1 MSSPLLRLSR
11 RSGAFL
17 SVTAFGCFF
26 IPYIVLDY
34 NLGQC
39 LFISGVVK
47 CYADDIALLATS
59 LYYLVS
65 DDLPEEYMDFPL
77 WPVLLVTAVTFPLI
91 MLFYRKLVRP
101 ALDSS
106 GFLKF
111 WSYIWLIPFMVNTM
125 YAFFMQ
131 PVFTVVSD
139 FPGEKAVFVPYM
151 WVVLT
156 FGAYVIL
163 TLALLGQSQNAQLQE
178 GLHISETQIN
188 AQQKQLENL
197 QTHISE
203 TSKLRH
209 DMRHHLL
216 AIKAYAKDGKCGDIL
231 QLENLQAHISETSK
245 LRHDMRH
252 HLLAIKAY
260 AKLRH
265 DMRHHLLAIKAYA
278 KDGKCGDILSYLE
291 KCISFMDQRDPGV
304 WSGNPVVDALLGYYK
319 GNAEDEGI
327 RTELHVETDKHLP
340 VSDTDICIILGN
352 LLENAYEACMRQKRG
367 ERFIKIRLHHTGDVL
382 IVMVEN
388 SYEGTVRKED
398 GRFLS
403 SKAEMRK
410 GIGITS
416 VLDVCKKYNG
426 IPKIEYNGSL
436 FKVSILL
443 NGISK

>member
-1 MSSPLLRLSR
+1 MNITPSFFVIAAAYVVTVVIILYWTFKDRIMKPVWGRLTVAVAVFAAVAVGGSMGYIIFGPD
-11 RSGAFL
+11 SYVQPFITV
-17 SVTAFGCFF
+17 VTALGCFF

-39 LFISGVVK
+39 LFISGIVK

-91 MLFYRKLVRP
+91 MLFYKKLVRP

-106 GFLKF
+106 GFLKS
-111 WSYIWLIPFMVNTM
+111 WSYTWLIPFMVNTM

-131 PVFTVVSD
+131 PVFTVISD
-139 FPGEKAVFVPYM
+139 FPGADAVFVPYM
-151 WVVLT
+151 WVLLT
-156 FGAYVIL
+156 FGGYVIL
-163 TLALLGQSQNAQLQE
+163 VLALLGQSQNAQLQE
-178 GLHISETQIN
+178 GLHISETQID

-197 QTHISE
+197 QSHISE
-203 TSKLRH
+203 TSQMRH
-209 DMRHHLL
+209 DMKHHLL
-216 AIKAYAKDGKCGDIL
+216 ALKAYAQAGKCDAIL
-231 QLENLQAHISETSK
+231 
-245 LRHDMRH
+245 R
-252 HLLAIKAY
+252 
-260 AKLRH
+260 
-265 DMRHHLLAIKAYA
+265 
-278 KDGKCGDILSYLE
+278 YLDD
-291 KCISFMDQRDPGV
+291 CISFMDVRDTGV
-304 WSGNPVVDALLGYYK
+304 WSGNPVMDALLGYYK
-319 GNAEDEGI
+319 YNAEDAGI
-327 RTELHVETDKHLP
+327 KTELHVETDKALP
-340 VSDTDICIILGN
+340 VSDTDICIILSN
-352 LLENAYEACMRQKRG
+352 LLENAYEACMRQKKGDRY
-367 ERFIKIRLHHTGDVL
+367 IKIRLHQTGDVL
-382 IVMVEN
+382 IIMVEN
-388 SYEGTVRKED
+388 SYEGTVRREE

-426 IPKIEYNGSL
+426 IPKIEYNGSV

>member
-1 MSSPLLRLSR
+1 MNITPSFFVIAAAYVVTVVIILYWTFKDKIMKPVWGRLVAAIA
-11 RSGAFL
+11 AFAAVAVGG
-17 SVTAFGCFF
+17 SMGYVIFGPDSYVQPFITVVTAFGCFF

-65 DDLPEEYMDFPL
+65 DDLPETYLGFPV

-101 ALDSS
+101 ALDCS
-106 GFLKF
+106 GFLKS
-111 WSYIWLIPFMVNTM
+111 WSYTWLIPFMVNTM

-131 PVFTVVSD
+131 PGFTVISD
-139 FPGEKAVFVPYM
+139 FPGEKFLFVPYM
-151 WVVLT
+151 WVLLT
-156 FGAYVIL
+156 FGTYVLL

-197 QTHISE
+197 Q
-203 TSKLRH
+203 
-209 DMRHHLL
+209 
-216 AIKAYAKDGKCGDIL
+216 
-231 QLENLQAHISETSK
+231 AHISETS
-245 LRHDMRH
+245 
-252 HLLAIKAY
+252 
-260 AKLRH
+260 KLRH

-352 LLENAYEACMRQKRG
+352 LLENAYEACMRQKKG
-367 ERFIKIRLHHTGDVL
+367 NKYIEVRLHQTGDVL
-382 IVMVEN
+382 IIMVEN
-388 SYEGTVRKED
+388 SYEGTVRRED

-426 IPKIEYNGSL
+426 IPKIEYNGSV

>member
-1 MSSPLLRLSR
+1 MNITPSFFVIAAAYVVTVVIILYWTFKDKIMKPVWGRLVAAIA
-11 RSGAFL
+11 AFAAVAVGG
-17 SVTAFGCFF
+17 SMGYVIFGPDSYVQPFITVATAFGCFF

-65 DDLPEEYMDFPL
+65 DDLPETYLGFPV

-101 ALDSS
+101 ALDCS
-106 GFLKF
+106 GFLKS
-111 WSYIWLIPFMVNTM
+111 WSYTWLIPFMVNTM

-131 PVFTVVSD
+131 PGFTVISD
-139 FPGEKAVFVPYM
+139 FPGEKFLFVPYM
-151 WVVLT
+151 WVLLT
-156 FGAYVIL
+156 FGTYVLL

-178 GLHISETQIN
+178 GLHISETQID

-197 QTHISE
+197 QSHISE
-203 TSKLRH
+203 TSQMRH
-209 DMRHHLL
+209 DMKHHLL
-216 AIKAYAKDGKCGDIL
+216 ALKAYAQAGKCDAIL
-231 QLENLQAHISETSK
+231 
-245 LRHDMRH
+245 R
-252 HLLAIKAY
+252 
-260 AKLRH
+260 
-265 DMRHHLLAIKAYA
+265 
-278 KDGKCGDILSYLE
+278 YLDE
-291 KCISFMDQRDPGV
+291 CISFMDVRDTGV

-319 GNAEDEGI
+319 YSAEDAGI
-327 RTELHVETDKHLP
+327 QTELHVETDKALP
-340 VSDTDICIILGN
+340 VSDTDICIILSN
-352 LLENAYEACMRQKRG
+352 LLENAYEACMRQKKG
-367 ERFIKIRLHHTGDVL
+367 DKYIKIRLHQTGDVL

-388 SYEGTVRKED
+388 SYEGTVRRED

-426 IPKIEYNGSL
+426 IPKIEYNGSV

>member
-1 MSSPLLRLSR
+1 MNITPSFFVIAAAYVVTVVIILYWTFKDKIMKPVWGRLVAAIA
-11 RSGAFL
+11 AFAAVAVGG
-17 SVTAFGCFF
+17 SMGYVIFGPDSYVQPFITVATAFGCFF

-65 DDLPEEYMDFPL
+65 DDLPETYLGFPV

-101 ALDSS
+101 ALDCS
-106 GFLKF
+106 GFLKS
-111 WSYIWLIPFMVNTM
+111 WSYTWLIPFMVNTM

-131 PVFTVVSD
+131 PGFTVISD
-139 FPGEKAVFVPYM
+139 FPGEKFLFVPYM
-151 WVVLT
+151 WVLLT
-156 FGAYVIL
+156 FGTYVLL

-178 GLHISETQIN
+178 GLHISETQID

-197 QTHISE
+197 QSHISE
-203 TSKLRH
+203 TSQMRH
-209 DMRHHLL
+209 DMKHHLL
-216 AIKAYAKDGKCGDIL
+216 ALKAYAQAGKCDAIL
-231 QLENLQAHISETSK
+231 
-245 LRHDMRH
+245 R
-252 HLLAIKAY
+252 
-260 AKLRH
+260 
-265 DMRHHLLAIKAYA
+265 
-278 KDGKCGDILSYLE
+278 YLDE
-291 KCISFMDQRDPGV
+291 CISFMDVRDTGV

-319 GNAEDEGI
+319 YSAEDAGI
-327 RTELHVETDKHLP
+327 QTELHVETDKALP
-340 VSDTDICIILGN
+340 VSDTDICIILSN
-352 LLENAYEACMRQKRG
+352 LLENAYEACIRQKKG
-367 ERFIKIRLHHTGDVL
+367 DKYIKIRLHQTGDVL

-388 SYEGTVRKED
+388 SYEGTVRRED

-426 IPKIEYNGSL
+426 IPKIEYNGSV

>member
-1 MSSPLLRLSR
+1 
-11 RSGAFL
+11 
-17 SVTAFGCFF
+17 
-26 IPYIVLDY
+26 
-34 NLGQC
+34 
-39 LFISGVVK
+39 
-47 CYADDIALLATS
+47 
-59 LYYLVS
+59 
-65 DDLPEEYMDFPL
+65 
-77 WPVLLVTAVTFPLI
+77 
-91 MLFYRKLVRP
+91 
-101 ALDSS
+101 
-106 GFLKF
+106 
-111 WSYIWLIPFMVNTM
+111 
-125 YAFFMQ
+125 
-131 PVFTVVSD
+131 
-139 FPGEKAVFVPYM
+139 
-151 WVVLT
+151 
-156 FGAYVIL
+156 
-163 TLALLGQSQNAQLQE
+163 
-178 GLHISETQIN
+178 
-188 AQQKQLENL
+188 
-197 QTHISE
+197 
-203 TSKLRH
+203 
-209 DMRHHLL
+209 
-216 AIKAYAKDGKCGDIL
+216 
-231 QLENLQAHISETSK
+231 
-245 LRHDMRH
+245 
-252 HLLAIKAY
+252 
-260 AKLRH
+260 
-265 DMRHHLLAIKAYA
+265 MRHHLLAIKAYA

>member
-1 MSSPLLRLSR
+1 MNITPSFFVIAAAYVVTVVIILYWTFKDKIMKPVWGRLVAAIAVFAAVAVGGSMGYVIFGPD
-11 RSGAFL
+11 SYVQPFITV
-17 SVTAFGCFF
+17 VTALGCFF

-39 LFISGVVK
+39 LFISGIVK
-47 CYADDIALLATS
+47 CYADDIALLATF

-91 MLFYRKLVRP
+91 MLFYKKLVRP

-106 GFLKF
+106 GFLKS
-111 WSYIWLIPFMVNTM
+111 WSYTWLIPFMVNIM

-139 FPGEKAVFVPYM
+139 FPGEKAAFVPIM
-151 WVVLT
+151 WVLLT

-163 TLALLGQSQNAQLQE
+163 VLALLGQSQNAQLQE
-178 GLHISETQIN
+178 GLHISETQIE
-188 AQQKQLENL
+188 AQQK
-197 QTHISE
+197 
-203 TSKLRH
+203 
-209 DMRHHLL
+209 
-216 AIKAYAKDGKCGDIL
+216 

-260 AKLRH
+260 AQ
-265 DMRHHLLAIKAYA
+265 
-278 KDGKCGDILSYLE
+278 DGKCRDILSYLE
-291 KCISFMDQRDPGV
+291 KCIAFMDQRDPGV

-319 GNAEDEGI
+319 YSAEDAGI
-327 RTELHVETDKHLP
+327 QTELHVETDRALP

-367 ERFIKIRLHHTGDVL
+367 ERFIKIRLHQTGDVL

-388 SYEGTVRKED
+388 SYEGTVRRED

-426 IPKIEYNGSL
+426 IPKIEYNGSV

>member
-1 MSSPLLRLSR
+1 MNITPSFFVIAAAYVVTVVIILYWTFKDKIMKPVWGRLVAAIA
-11 RSGAFL
+11 AFAAVAVGG
-17 SVTAFGCFF
+17 SMGYVIFGPDSYVQPFITVVTAFGCFF

-216 AIKAYAKDGKCGDIL
+216 AIKWRNAFPLWTRGIRACGAAIRWWTRCSG
-231 QLENLQAHISETSK
+231 I
-245 LRHDMRH
+245 
-252 HLLAIKAY
+252 IKA
-260 AKLRH
+260 
-265 DMRHHLLAIKAYA
+265 MRRMR
-278 KDGKCGDILSYLE
+278 GSGQNSMWRR
-291 KCISFMDQRDPGV
+291 ISISR
-304 WSGNPVVDALLGYYK
+304 SA
-319 GNAEDEGI
+319 I
-327 RTELHVETDKHLP
+327 RT
-340 VSDTDICIILGN
+340 S
-352 LLENAYEACMRQKRG
+352 A
-367 ERFIKIRLHHTGDVL
+367 
-382 IVMVEN
+382 
-388 SYEGTVRKED
+388 
-398 GRFLS
+398 S
-403 SKAEMRK
+403 SSAIFWKMPTRRA
-410 GIGITS
+410 
-416 VLDVCKKYNG
+416 
-426 IPKIEYNGSL
+426 
-436 FKVSILL
+436 
-443 NGISK
+443 

>member
-1 MSSPLLRLSR
+1 MNITPSFFVIAAAYVVTVVIILYWTFKDRIMKPVWGRLTVAVAVFAAVAVGGSMGYVIFGPD
-11 RSGAFL
+11 SYVQPFITV
-17 SVTAFGCFF
+17 VTALGCFF

-39 LFISGVVK
+39 LFISGIVK

-65 DDLPEEYMDFPL
+65 DDLPETYLGFPV

-101 ALDSS
+101 ALDCS
-106 GFLKF
+106 GFLKS
-111 WSYIWLIPFMVNTM
+111 WSYTWLIPFMVNTM

-131 PVFTVVSD
+131 PGFTVISD
-139 FPGEKAVFVPYM
+139 FPGEKFLFVPYM
-151 WVVLT
+151 WVLLT
-156 FGAYVIL
+156 FGTYVLL

-178 GLHISETQIN
+178 GLHISETQID

-197 QTHISE
+197 QSHISE
-203 TSKLRH
+203 TSQMRH
-209 DMRHHLL
+209 DMKHHLL
-216 AIKAYAKDGKCGDIL
+216 ALKAYAQAGKCDAIL
-231 QLENLQAHISETSK
+231 
-245 LRHDMRH
+245 R
-252 HLLAIKAY
+252 
-260 AKLRH
+260 
-265 DMRHHLLAIKAYA
+265 
-278 KDGKCGDILSYLE
+278 YLDE
-291 KCISFMDQRDPGV
+291 CISFMDVRDTGV

-319 GNAEDEGI
+319 YSAEDAGI
-327 RTELHVETDKHLP
+327 QTELHVETDKALP
-340 VSDTDICIILGN
+340 VSDTDICIILSN
-352 LLENAYEACMRQKRG
+352 LLENAYEACIRQKKG
-367 ERFIKIRLHHTGDVL
+367 DKYIKIRLHQTGDVL

-388 SYEGTVRKED
+388 SYEGTVRRED

-426 IPKIEYNGSL
+426 IPKIEYNGSV

>member
-1 MSSPLLRLSR
+1 MNITPSFFVIASAYVVTVVIILYWTFKDKIMKPVCGRLVAAIAVFAAIAVGGSMGYVIFGPD
-11 RSGAFL
+11 SYVQPFITV
-17 SVTAFGCFF
+17 VTAFGSFL

-39 LFISGVVK
+39 LFISGIVK
-47 CYADDIALLATS
+47 CYADDIALLATF

-91 MLFYRKLVRP
+91 MLFYKKLVRP

-106 GFLKF
+106 GFLKS
-111 WSYIWLIPFMVNTM
+111 WSYTWLIPFMVNIM

-139 FPGEKAVFVPYM
+139 FPGEKAAFVPIM
-151 WVVLT
+151 WVLLT

-163 TLALLGQSQNAQLQE
+163 VLALLGQSQNAQLQE
-178 GLHISETQIN
+178 GLHISETQIE
-188 AQQKQLENL
+188 AQQK
-197 QTHISE
+197 
-203 TSKLRH
+203 
-209 DMRHHLL
+209 
-216 AIKAYAKDGKCGDIL
+216 
-231 QLENLQAHISETSK
+231 QLENLQAHISETSQ
-245 LRHDMRH
+245 LRHDMKH
-252 HLLAIKAY
+252 HLLALKAY
-260 AKLRH
+260 AQ
-265 DMRHHLLAIKAYA
+265 A
-278 KDGKCGDILSYLE
+278 GKCDAILRYLDD
-291 KCISFMDQRDPGV
+291 CISFMDVRDTGV

-319 GNAEDEGI
+319 YSAEDAGI
-327 RTELHVETDKHLP
+327 QTGLHVETDRALP
-340 VSDTDICIILGN
+340 VSDTDICIILSN
-352 LLENAYEACMRQKRG
+352 LLENAYEACMRQKKG
-367 ERFIKIRLHHTGDVL
+367 NKYIEVRLHQTGDVL
-382 IVMVEN
+382 IIMVEN
-388 SYEGTVRKED
+388 SYEGTVRRED

>member
-1 MSSPLLRLSR
+1 MNITPSFFVIAAAYVVTVIIILYWTFKDRIMKPVWGRLTVAVAVFAAVAVGGSMGYIIFGPD
-11 RSGAFL
+11 SYVQPFITV
-17 SVTAFGCFF
+17 VTALGCFF

-39 LFISGVVK
+39 LFISGIVK

-91 MLFYRKLVRP
+91 MLFYKKLVRP

-106 GFLKF
+106 GFLKS
-111 WSYIWLIPFMVNTM
+111 WSYTWLIPFMVNIM

-131 PVFTVVSD
+131 PVFTVISD
-139 FPGEKAVFVPYM
+139 FPGADAVFVPYM
-151 WVVLT
+151 WVLLT
-156 FGAYVIL
+156 FGGYVIL
-163 TLALLGQSQNAQLQE
+163 VLALLGQSQNAQLQE
-178 GLHISETQIN
+178 GLHISETQID

-197 QTHISE
+197 QSHISE
-203 TSKLRH
+203 TSQMRH
-209 DMRHHLL
+209 DMKHHLL
-216 AIKAYAKDGKCGDIL
+216 ALKAYAQAGKCDAIL
-231 QLENLQAHISETSK
+231 
-245 LRHDMRH
+245 R
-252 HLLAIKAY
+252 
-260 AKLRH
+260 
-265 DMRHHLLAIKAYA
+265 
-278 KDGKCGDILSYLE
+278 YLDD
-291 KCISFMDQRDPGV
+291 CISFMDVRDTGV

-319 GNAEDEGI
+319 YNAEDAGI
-327 RTELHVETDKHLP
+327 KTELHVETGKALP
-340 VSDTDICIILGN
+340 VSDTDICIILSN
-352 LLENAYEACMRQKRG
+352 LLENAYEACMRQKKGDRY
-367 ERFIKIRLHHTGDVL
+367 IKIRLHQTGDVL
-382 IVMVEN
+382 IIMVEN
-388 SYEGTVRKED
+388 SYEGTVRREE

-426 IPKIEYNGSL
+426 IPKIEYNGSV

>member
-1 MSSPLLRLSR
+1 MNITPSFFVIAAAYVVTVVIILYWTFKDKIMKPVWGRLVAAIAVFAAVAVGGSMGYVIFGPD
-11 RSGAFL
+11 SYVQPFITV
-17 SVTAFGCFF
+17 VTALGCFF

-39 LFISGVVK
+39 LFISGIVK
-47 CYADDIALLATS
+47 CYADDIALLATF

-91 MLFYRKLVRP
+91 MLFYKKLVRP

-106 GFLKF
+106 GFLKS
-111 WSYIWLIPFMVNTM
+111 WSYTWLIPFMVNIM

-139 FPGEKAVFVPYM
+139 FPGEKAAFVPIM
-151 WVVLT
+151 WVLLT

-163 TLALLGQSQNAQLQE
+163 VLALLGQSQNAQLQE
-178 GLHISETQIN
+178 GLHISETQID

-197 QTHISE
+197 QSHISE

-216 AIKAYAKDGKCGDIL
+216 AIKAYAQDGKC
-231 QLENLQAHISETSK
+231 
-245 LRHDMRH
+245 R
-252 HLLAIKAY
+252 
-260 AKLRH
+260 
-265 DMRHHLLAIKAYA
+265 
-278 KDGKCGDILSYLE
+278 DILSYLE
-291 KCISFMDQRDPGV
+291 KCIAFMDQRDPGV

-352 LLENAYEACMRQKRG
+352 LLENAYEACMRQKKG
-367 ERFIKIRLHHTGDVL
+367 NKYIEVRLHQTGDVL
-382 IVMVEN
+382 IIMVEN
-388 SYEGTVRKED
+388 SYEGTVRRED

>member
-1 MSSPLLRLSR
+1 MNITPSFFVIAAAYVVTVVIILYWTFKDKIMKPVWGRLVAAIA
-11 RSGAFL
+11 AFAAVAVGG
-17 SVTAFGCFF
+17 SMGYVIFGPDSYVQPFITVATAFGCFF

-65 DDLPEEYMDFPL
+65 DDLPETYLGFPV

-101 ALDSS
+101 ALDCS
-106 GFLKF
+106 GFLKS
-111 WSYIWLIPFMVNTM
+111 WSYTWLIPFMVNTM

-131 PVFTVVSD
+131 PGFTVISD
-139 FPGEKAVFVPYM
+139 FPGEKFLFVPYM
-151 WVVLT
+151 WVLLT

-197 QTHISE
+197 Q
-203 TSKLRH
+203 
-209 DMRHHLL
+209 
-216 AIKAYAKDGKCGDIL
+216 
-231 QLENLQAHISETSK
+231 AHISETSK

-260 AKLRH
+260 AQ
-265 DMRHHLLAIKAYA
+265 
-278 KDGKCGDILSYLE
+278 DGKCRDILSYLE
-291 KCISFMDQRDPGV
+291 KCIAFMDQRDPGV

-367 ERFIKIRLHHTGDVL
+367 ERFIKIRLHQTGDVL

-388 SYEGTVRKED
+388 SYEGTVRRED

-426 IPKIEYNGSL
+426 IPKIEYTGSL